1 MPQFYRLLKDNRLK
15 SISILIV
22 LLLILIFGINTGCF
36 LVEDIL
42 PDEDWPMFKYNN
54 ERTSASQDYDFDEIE
69 MVWKYE
75 YEIFEEG
82 GGSRVSPAVS
92 MNQVVIPTRFYISC
106 LNADN
111 GELIW
116 RKYIGENNSSPII
129 YRNNVIISATNSIKS
144 FSFKDGFCNWS
155 KDLKKEGYITAGIS
169 VPVAD
174 DGRIYY
180 GLRGKDNT
188 EGWLY
193 CIDAD
198 DGSTIWK
205 FQAFGPVRTSPVIAH
220 GMIIFGADN
229 GTLYC
234 LEKDSGNKVWT
245 FRTGNKIRSSP
256 AVFRDNVYFG
266 SNDFNMYCVD
276 IDSGKQLWE
285 YKTGDII
292 NTTPGISEG
301 KIYFSSNDNSV
312 YCLDADNGDFI
323 WKYHKDDLIFTS
335 PTICGKKLLIGLDNK
350 IYCLNSD
357 NGRLIRDYKLDD
369 FGISSP
375 MSVHDN
381 KLYLRTISFIYC
393 FELK

>member
-1 MPQFYRLLKDNRLK
+1 MIHFYKYLKTSRLK
-15 SISILIV
+15 TISVLFT
-22 LLLILIFGINTGCF
+22 LLLILLLIVNSGCF
-36 LVEDIL
+36 MEDIL
-42 PDEDWPMFKYNN
+42 PDQDWPMFKYNN
-54 ERTSASQDYDFDEIE
+54 ERTGASDDYDFDTIE
-69 MVWKYE
+69 LLWKYE

-82 GGSRVSPAVS
+82 GGSRVSPAISTNRVI
-92 MNQVVIPTRFYISC
+92 IPTRYYVSC
-106 LNADN
+106 LDTDT

-116 RKYIGENNSSPII
+116 RKYIGENNSSPVI

-144 FSFKDGFCNWS
+144 FGFKDGYDNWS

-174 DGRIYY
+174 DGKIYY
-180 GLRGKDNT
+180 GLRGKDDS

-193 CIDAD
+193 CLDEK

-205 FQAFGPVRTSPVIAH
+205 FQAFGPVRTSPIIAH
-220 GMIIFGADN
+220 DRIIFGADN

-234 LEKDSGNKVWT
+234 LEKD
-245 FRTGNKIRSSP
+245 TGNKIWTFHTSDKLRSS
-256 AVFRDNVYFG
+256 AAIFNDNVYFG
-266 SNDFNMYCVD
+266 SNDWYIYCID
-276 IDSGKQLWE
+276 FDSGKQKWK

-292 NTTPGISEG
+292 NTTPCVYDG
-301 KIYFSSNDNSV
+301 KIYFSSNDGNIC
-312 YCLDADNGDFI
+312 CLDADTGEFI
-323 WKYHKDDLIFTS
+323 WKYGKDELIFTS
-335 PTICGKKLLIGLDNK
+335 PTVCGMKLLVGLDNI

-357 NGRLIRDYKLDD
+357 SGRLIREYKLDD

-375 MSVHDN
+375 MSVHDH